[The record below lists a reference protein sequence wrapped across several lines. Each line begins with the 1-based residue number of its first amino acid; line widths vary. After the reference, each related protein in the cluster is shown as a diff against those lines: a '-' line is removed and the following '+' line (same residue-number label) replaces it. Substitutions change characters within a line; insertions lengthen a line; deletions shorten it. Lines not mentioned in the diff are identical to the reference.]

1 MHYIMATER
10 VLHMKGGDGE
20 TSYTK
25 NSLLQRKVASMV
37 KPILEDTVKR
47 LMSNFSSERCW
58 KVADLGCSS
67 GPNSLFFVSNM
78 LSIMDNVS
86 MSINHRK
93 PRVFQIYMN
102 DLFGNDFN
110 TIFKLIPDFFQ
121 RIHEE
126 KNDNHGRCFIHATPG
141 DFYGRLFPDDY
152 IHFFHSSY
160 SLHWLSQAP
169 KSSTNIDEPLNKGN
183 VYITNTSSPSI
194 REAYF
199 NQFEKNFKL
208 FLKSRSV
215 ELKSDGVMLLT
226 LIGRDETH
234 KIGNPVEVIGMVLN
248 DMVQEGLV
256 EEKKLDFFDLPIY
269 GATAEEVRQVIE
281 EEGSFAIQTLRTF
294 NIGWDANLH
303 EDVDD
308 SILDS
313 KMKGEFVAK
322 SIRAVFDPLLSVEFG
337 EDTMDEFFTRYA
349 KKVASLIELETL
361 EYTNVVVSMS
371 KVS

>member
-1 MHYIMATER
+1 MATER
-10 VLHMKGGDGE
+10 VLHMNGGEGE

-47 LMSNFSSERCW
+47 FMSNLSSERCW

-67 GPNSLFFVSNM
+67 GPNSLFFVSDI
-78 LSIMDNVS
+78 LSIVDNAS
-86 MSINHRK
+86 FSLNQGM
-93 PRVFQIYMN
+93 PRALQIYMN

-110 TIFKLIPDFFQ
+110 SIFKFIPDFFQ

-126 KNDNHGRCFIHATPG
+126 KNDNHVRCFIHATPG
-141 DFYGRLFPDDY
+141 SFYGRLFPDDY

-169 KSSTNIDEPLNKGN
+169 KSSSNTDEPLNKGN
-183 VYITNTSSPSI
+183 IYITSTSLPSI

-199 NQFEKNFKL
+199 SQFAKNFEL
-208 FLKSRSV
+208 FLKSRSEEV
-215 ELKSDGVMLLT
+215 KSDGVMVLPF
-226 LIGRDETH
+226 IGRDETH
-234 KIGNPVEVIGMVLN
+234 KIGNPAEVVGMVLN
-248 DMVQEGLV
+248 DMVQEGLL
-256 EEKKLDFFDLPIY
+256 EEKKLDFFDLPVY
-269 GATAEEVRQVIE
+269 GPTAEEVRQVIE

-294 NIGWDANLH
+294 SIGWDANLH

-322 SIRAVFDPLLSVEFG
+322 SIRAVSEPLFSVEFG
-337 EDTMDEFFTRYA
+337 EDTTDEIFKRFE
-349 KKVASLIELETL
+349 KKVSQLIEFQTL
-361 EYTNVVVSMS
+361 EYTNVSVSMA